1 MKKSVVCCGDRSAE
15 AGLLG
20 ALWLAARK
28 MLRLLKQALGQSHAL
43 FPCRVFQFGLLRSAP
58 KVEVGFHAELFHWL
72 DDVDD
77 LSADALGGF
86 IEPIFATRLVGK
98 EHSKKD
104 CGGSS
109 VDQMEL
115 TEANPVFFPE

>member
-77 LSADALGGF
+77 FSADASRGVLEPVRGTRPGG
-86 IEPIFATRLVGK
+86 TQR
-98 EHSKKD
+98 SKK
-104 CGGSS
+104 
-109 VDQMEL
+109 
-115 TEANPVFFPE
+115 